1 MADSFFGS
9 IFESSMRAS
18 LLILTVLL
26 LKAIL
31 GHKLN
36 SKWHTTIWVVVAL
49 RLIIPWAPQ
58 SP

>member
-1 MADSFFGS
+1 MAGSFLGS

-26 LKAIL
+26 LKVLL

-36 SKWHTTIWVVVAL
+36 SKWHTTI
-49 RLIIPWAPQ
+49 
-58 SP
+58 